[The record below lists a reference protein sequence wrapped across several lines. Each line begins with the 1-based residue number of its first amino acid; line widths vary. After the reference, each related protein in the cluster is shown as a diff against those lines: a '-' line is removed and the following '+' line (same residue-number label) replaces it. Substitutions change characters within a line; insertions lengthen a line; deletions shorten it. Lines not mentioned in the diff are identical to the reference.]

1 MGTRCQ
7 CLDAAPNVC
16 GSQLQLLVLLKL
28 SQLLM
33 PGQVQVQ
40 VQAPVLEV
48 VGVEQVPQMM
58 AVVCGDDK
66 TRKTFVASAHCF

>member
-1 MGTRCQ
+1 MQSHTVVWHETLSCM
-7 CLDAAPNVC
+7 C
-16 GSQLQLLVLLKL
+16 GSQLQLLVLKL

-66 TRKTFVASAHCF
+66 TRNTFVASAHCF